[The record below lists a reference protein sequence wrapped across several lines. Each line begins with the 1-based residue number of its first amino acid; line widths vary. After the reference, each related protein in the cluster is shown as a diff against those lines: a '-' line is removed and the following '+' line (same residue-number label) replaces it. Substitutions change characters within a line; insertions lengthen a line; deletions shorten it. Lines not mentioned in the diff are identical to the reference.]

1 MENMRNVVKI
11 VQKKPK
17 ICGFTDSDLKG
28 KISTEN
34 CKKNRFALTP
44 KSENVKEEDI
54 KNIFIS

>member
-17 ICGFTDSDLKG
+17 ICVFTDSDLAG

-44 KSENVKEEDI
+44 KSETVQKEDI
-54 KNIFIS
+54 KNICIS